1 MWKTVSLMLVVVFV
15 VGFVAAFSGCREKAS
30 PRAAGTVRAVVTV
43 APLKGL
49 VEPLLPAGS
58 TVTILMQPGRSEHG
72 YEFTP
77 ADVAALAEADLVVY
91 VGMGLE
97 GQLES
102 IMAKQNV
109 PNRKVISFAGSM
121 EPVGG
126 KPHNHV
132 EHAHDD
138 HDHDHDH
145 DHGDVN
151 SDPHL
156 WLDPVVVDAFL
167 PSLSAAV
174 LQACTPPGAS
184 VEGELPR
191 VEAATKTLR
200 ARVQDVNA
208 DWKRRLEPLKGRG
221 IVTHHN
227 AFARPAERYGFKV
240 AAVIREL
247 DADPSPADLAKVVDA
262 IRAQKVGTIF
272 IEPQYSAAAANKIR
286 DMAGVKVATLD
297 PLGDGDWFAMM
308 QKNLDA
314 LVAGMS
320 EQPAPAANTP

>member
-1 MWKTVSLMLVVVFV
+1 MWKTVTLMLVVVLV
-15 VGFVAAFSGCREKAS
+15 VAFSGCREKAA
-30 PRAAGTVRAVVTV
+30 PKAAGAVRVVVTV
-43 APLKGL
+43 PPLKGL

-77 ADVAALAEADLVVY
+77 ADVAALADADLVVY

-102 IMAKQNV
+102 ILAKQDV

-121 EPVGG
+121 EPVGA
-126 KPHNHV
+126 KPHDHAGHD
-132 EHAHDD
+132 HAHDD
-138 HDHDHDH
+138 HAHDHDHDH

-174 LQACTPPGAS
+174 LQACTPAGAS
-184 VEGELPR
+184 MEGELPR

-200 ARVQDVNA
+200 SRVQDVNA

-247 DADPSPADLAKVVDA
+247 DADPSPADLAKVIDA
-262 IRAQKVGTIF
+262 IRAEKVGTIF

-297 PLGDGDWFAMM
+297 PLGDGDWFGMM

-320 EQPAPAANTP
+320 EQTAPAANTP